1 MAREQTQRVKRYVF
15 RHRRILGSISAAL
28 AVIFLF
34 ISLRASPTPVIA
46 GQASQEIAD
55 GHVAVPITLRSSG
68 IGAAVQVGDH
78 IDIVMATESGYP
90 EVIARNALV
99 IDIPGAG
106 GFTSSPIIVVSV
118 PQAQGASLA
127 AETSPDLSFVVV
139 KR

>member
-1 MAREQTQRVKRYVF
+1 M
-15 RHRRILGSISAAL
+15 
-28 AVIFLF
+28 
-34 ISLRASPTPVIA
+34 IA

-68 IGAAVQVGDH
+68 IGAAVHVGDH

-90 EVIARNALV
+90 EVIARDARV